1 MDSTQPPEPVPA
13 TPATRRCTLYAAAG
27 GVATLT
33 LSLVTFFTQPRRDEH
48 YALPCL
54 LLAIGMLLLAAAF
67 VANGGSF
74 RCSRGTLTLGEFEL
88 GSKLLILGATALSIE
103 ITIRL
108 LAAKHFDG
116 YISSF
121 DFGTKSDGEGNRAF
135 THEFNSFGHCFQGSL
150 SILLVPAVEAV
161 LPEWTRI
168 VSCLVAV
175 YPTYNLIKRALDAS
189 AFAASS
195 FSNNGAEWAMGFWLG
210 LSLGVFVAARA
221 PAPPKPEI
229 CLARVAAGVL
239 LCLVSLAAAVLYGVS
254 WDNTADDRAQGEDA
268 VDLAMLIVFLA
279 VPLGLAATYAAYYAL
294 SACCGL
300 CLLCAL
306 CDSFDQT
313 FNPERWEERNNAA
326 KRLRAARRRAGMGAR
341 INIIFLGQKAKNS
354 KLQTRKIAKTG
365 GTTRKTRNSKLR
377 RPKNEKPKKPKKL
390 QNRTIPR
397 LRSHPRG
404 IALAR
409 LP

>member
-1 MDSTQPPEPVPA
+1 MEIDREMWAPAVASRKKRTMEPAPVA
-13 TPATRRCTLYAAAG
+13 TPATRRTLYAAAAG
-27 GVATLT
+27 ATLALSVATFL
-33 LSLVTFFTQPRRDEH
+33 TQPRRNEH

-54 LLAIGMLLLAAAF
+54 LLAIGALLLAAAF
-67 VANGGSF
+67 IA
-74 RCSRGTLTLGEFEL
+74 CSRGTLAIGDLEL
-88 GSKLLILGATALSIE
+88 GAKLLILGATALSIQ
-103 ITIRL
+103 IAIRL

-195 FSNNGAEWAMGFWLG
+195 FSNNSAEWALGFWLG
-210 LSLGVFVAARA
+210 LSLGVLVAARA
-221 PAPPKPEI
+221 PAPPMALQRPHRPAARREPGRRSVVQRDEGVAPEEPEFFFP
-229 CLARVAAGVL
+229 RVAAGVL
-239 LCLVSLAAAVLYGVS
+239 LCLVSLAAAVLYGLS
-254 WDNTADDRAQGEDA
+254 WENTDDRAKREDD
-268 VDLAMLIVFLA
+268 VDLAMLILFLA
-279 VPLGLAATYAAYYAL
+279 VPLGLAAYAAYYAL

-313 FNPERWEERNNAA
+313 FTPERWEEQHNAA
-326 KRLRAARRRAGMGAR
+326 MRDFRAARRRA
-341 INIIFLGQKAKNS
+341 QV
-354 KLQTRKIAKTG
+354 
-365 GTTRKTRNSKLR
+365 
-377 RPKNEKPKKPKKL
+377 
-390 QNRTIPR
+390 
-397 LRSHPRG
+397 
-404 IALAR
+404 
-409 LP
+409 

>member
-1 MDSTQPPEPVPA
+1 MDSTRPPEPAPVA
-13 TPATRRCTLYAAAG
+13 TPATRRCTLYAAAA
-27 GVATLT
+27 GVGALAFSLATFL
-33 LSLVTFFTQPRRDEH
+33 TQPRDEH
-48 YALPCL
+48 YALPSL
-54 LLAIGMLLLAAAF
+54 LLAIGALLLMAAF
-67 VANGGSF
+67 VAAGGTLY
-74 RCSRGTLTLGEFEL
+74 CSRGTLALGELEP
-88 GSKLLILGATALSIE
+88 GAKLLILGAAALSIE
-103 ITIRL
+103 IAIRL

-210 LSLGVFVAARA
+210 LSLGVLVAARA
-221 PAPPKPEI
+221 PAPPPKPEI

-254 WDNTADDRAQGEDA
+254 WDSTTGDRAEGEDA

-279 VPLGLAATYAAYYAL
+279 VPLGLAAVYVLVTCYVR
-294 SACCGL
+294 CIFD
-300 CLLCAL
+300 CLGDFFRPMA
-306 CDSFDQT
+306 
-313 FNPERWEERNNAA
+313 ERHQRDLDV
-326 KRLRAARRRAGMGAR
+326 LRAARRRA
-341 INIIFLGQKAKNS
+341 QV
-354 KLQTRKIAKTG
+354 
-365 GTTRKTRNSKLR
+365 
-377 RPKNEKPKKPKKL
+377 
-390 QNRTIPR
+390 
-397 LRSHPRG
+397 
-404 IALAR
+404 
-409 LP
+409 